1 LDLNLVHIVY
11 EVRTDEPP
19 LLLLHLYDAVRR
31 FENYFKTASS
41 TQSKL
46 RCSTSREETTLSPHI
61 SIFGQILSTDPDVVR
76 RHQKPPLPFA
86 FKIKEIP
93 PAGSCIELAVV
104 IVGSAIQHAAI
115 FLKAIKLMLVS
126 AGENGGVGVAVSGA
140 WFLDYQGGR
149 HALNKE
155 SSSMVILSA
164 IEILKVPRHS
174 DAVRIFIDSPLRLS
188 SGGIIAHSFDFA
200 LFFRSQMRRCSSLFA
215 YYGEGELDLDYLLL
229 SAATDRVTTSANS
242 FTFSKPVWSQRS
254 ALTGITGSGEFRDI
268 ADGMLPLLTLGS
280 YFNAGKG
287 AGYGMGVYRV
297 EELYFQ

>member
-1 LDLNLVHIVY
+1 MDLNLVHIVY
-11 EVRTDEPP
+11 EVRTDEP
-19 LLLLHLYDAVRR
+19 LLLLPHLCDALRR
-31 FENYFKTASS
+31 FENYFKTVSS
-41 TQSKL
+41 TLSKVQP
-46 RCSTSREETTLSPHI
+46 STDREDAAISPHI
-61 SIFGQILSTDPDVVR
+61 SVFGQILSTDPDVVR

-86 FKIKEIP
+86 FKIREVV
-93 PAGSCIELAVV
+93 PADSCIELAVV
-104 IVGSAIQHAAI
+104 IIGSAIQHAAI
-115 FLKAIKLMLVS
+115 FLKAVKLMLVS
-126 AGENGGVGVAVSGA
+126 AGEDGGVDVSVSGA
-140 WFLDYQGGR
+140 WSLDYQGGR

-155 SSSMVILSA
+155 SSSMIILSA

-174 DAVRIFIDSPLRLS
+174 DSVRIIIESPLRLS
-188 SGGIIAHSFDFA
+188 SGGIITHSFDFA

-229 SAATDRVTTSANS
+229 SAATDRVTASANS

-254 ALTGITGSGEFRDI
+254 ALTGITGSGEFGDI

-297 EELYFQ
+297 EEL